1 MKVLIADD
9 DVDLTNAL
17 AMRCRQRG
25 WTAILAHEG
34 FAALCLARAEKP
46 DVVCLDIEMPSGR
59 GLAVSEMLL
68 TDGELCTIPTI
79 ILTGR
84 TDPNSIRRC
93 HELGLYYVLK
103 CPDSWERIEPLL
115 DEFAERIEEREAVIL
130 ASL

>member
-9 DVDLTNAL
+9 DADLTNAL

-25 WTAILAHEG
+25 WTAIIVHEG
-34 FAALCLARAEKP
+34 FAALAATRAERP
-46 DVVCLDIEMPSGR
+46 DVVCLDVEMPSGR
-59 GLAVSEMLL
+59 GLAVSEMLQ
-68 TDGELCTIPTI
+68 TDGDLCTIPMI

-84 TDPNSIRRC
+84 KDSNTIRRC

-115 DEFAERIEEREAVIL
+115 EEFAERLKQRQAAFLE
-130 ASL
+130 SL